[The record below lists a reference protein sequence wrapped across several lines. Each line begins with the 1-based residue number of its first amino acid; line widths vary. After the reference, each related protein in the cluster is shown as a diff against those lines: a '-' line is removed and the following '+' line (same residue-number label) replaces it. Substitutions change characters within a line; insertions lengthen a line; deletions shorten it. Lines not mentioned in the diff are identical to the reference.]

1 MKLGILVN
9 TDKHLNDIIGITEA
23 AAEGGHGVIIFAMD
37 DGTRLIEETSFTAL
51 SAKEN
56 VSMGFCDHSA
66 LQLGVNKNGLPE
78 DIIVGSQY
86 DNAVM
91 DHESDRVI
99 VL

>member
-9 TDKHLNDIIGITEA
+9 TNKYLDDIIGITEA
-23 AAEGGHGVIIFAMD
+23 ATAEGHEVIIFAMD
-37 DGTRLIEETSFTAL
+37 DGTRLLEVKSFTGL

-56 VSMGFCDHSA
+56 VRMGFCDHSA
-66 LQLGVNKNGLPE
+66 VQLGVHKKGLNE
-78 DIIVGSQY
+78 DIVVGSQY

-91 DHESDRVI
+91 DHESDKVI

>member
-9 TDKHLNDIIGITEA
+9 TNKQLDDIIGLTEA
-23 AAEGGHGVIIFAMD
+23 AASRGHEVIIFAMD
-37 DGTRLIEETSFTAL
+37 EGTRLLEEPLFTGL

-56 VSMGFCDHSA
+56 VNMGFCDHSA
-66 LQLGVNKNGLPE
+66 LQLGVNKEGLTE
-78 DIIVGSQY
+78 EIVVGSQY